1 MLIFQFRSSLS
12 KINHLHYNIYICTN
26 TSYDWLSL
34 ILEFSISVTK
44 LFCWRLLTWWA
55 GQRRSV
61 FLVFQNGEF
70 RIYSSVKFSCFWN
83 VHIRNADGSY
93 RHMTRSMITES
104 KHCVA
109 HEELTPLRLIVST
122 DGTTLYQRRLF
133 SPSSENK
140 HTLRVFHTRGLWGI
154 MASSW

>member
-12 KINHLHYNIYICTN
+12 KVNHLHYNIYICAN
-26 TSYDWLSL
+26 TSYDWLSF
-34 ILEFSISVTK
+34 ILELGISVTK

-55 GQRRSV
+55 GQGRSV
-61 FLVFQNGEF
+61 FLIFQGGEF